1 MGQLVLFVSAH
12 VSTPYLSL
20 LLQGG
25 CQAGERHGHI
35 ARQPMIRHGGSLS
48 PATRLGQALALWLS
62 SFRSLAE
69 ASLHASLRGE
79 AEVVCF
85 SPWGKPVRLRGVL
98 LLGLTG
104 LKWCDLGS
112 CIWCRQPFPIICLA
126 LGMWHLF
133 SHNHV

>member
-85 SPWGKPVRLRGVL
+85 SP
-98 LLGLTG
+98 
-104 LKWCDLGS
+104 
-112 CIWCRQPFPIICLA
+112 
-126 LGMWHLF
+126 
-133 SHNHV
+133 